1 MQVTEKNIIILK
13 KKGSDEREREREWQ
27 REKKNPTKYGRLRR
41 NLELGESC
49 QMSSDAE
56 MKVKK

>member
-1 MQVTEKNIIILK
+1 M
-13 KKGSDEREREREWQ
+13 REREREQQ
-27 REKKNPTKYGRLRR
+27 REKKNPTKYNRLRR

-56 MKVKK
+56 MEVKN